1 VFKRIL
7 VPLDGSMQAEQ
18 ALPYAVTLARKLS
31 AKVILMSALAPAERW
46 AEGGASRP
54 EEEAEEKAARNYL
67 QSVSRLADNVHADVR
82 VLWGPAAA
90 SICVCADDDAADVI
104 VMTTHG
110 RSGFARWLIG
120 SVSDRVLRTTRKPL
134 VLVHSTESPATAPV
148 EFNRLL
154 VPLDGSGLAEAALPV
169 ARELAR
175 SLDASVVL
183 ERVVMMP
190 VSWGSEAYQPDPTR
204 LIEYMETEA
213 RDYLQ
218 KTAGVIKDGVEVQ
231 TEVSVGLPAAVI
243 IDAAAA
249 HHADMIVLTTHGHS
263 GPARWIMGSVADS
276 VVRHAERP
284 CLIVPTRVAEGAS
297 LPTKRRAAKLPQPDV
312 PHLE

>member
-1 VFKRIL
+1 MFKRIL
-7 VPLDGSMQAEQ
+7 VPLDGSMLAEQ
-18 ALPYAVTLARKLS
+18 ALLYAVTLARKLR
-31 AKVILMSALAPAERW
+31 AKVILMTALARVERW
-46 AEGGASRP
+46 AEGAASRP
-54 EEEAEEKAARNYL
+54 EDEAEEKAARHYL
-67 QSVSRLADNVHADVR
+67 QSRVSKLADLDVHAGAR

-90 SICVCADDDAADVI
+90 SICACADDDAADVI

-110 RSGFARWLIG
+110 RSGLARWLIG
-120 SVSDRVLRTTRKPL
+120 SVSDKVLRTTRKPL
-134 VLVHSTESPATAPV
+134 VLVHSAESPATAPA
-148 EFNRLL
+148 EINRLL

-175 SLDASVVL
+175 SLNASVVL
-183 ERVVMMP
+183 ERVVMIP
-190 VSWGSEAYQPDPTR
+190 PSWGSEVYQPDPTL

-218 KTAGVIKDGVEVQ
+218 KTAGMISDGIEVQ

-249 HHADMIVLTTHGHS
+249 HQADMIVLTTHGHS
-263 GPARWIMGSVADS
+263 GPARWIIGSVADS

-284 CLIVPTRVAEGAS
+284 CLIVPTRVAERAS
-297 LPTKRRAAKLPQPDV
+297 LPARKRAAKLLP
-312 PHLE
+312 